1 MCNNANEAWSYK
13 YEPEYGIFFINQ
25 TLYTK
30 MNSSPSKTEARKD
43 QYVGDAKQTV
53 GSAVGNDNLQTSG
66 QAQNN
71 NGLIQETTANAANLV
86 TGVVNGATG
95 TVQGVLGGL
104 LGGNDN
110 NNNK

>member
-1 MCNNANEAWSYK
+1 
-13 YEPEYGIFFINQ
+13 
-25 TLYTK
+25 

-43 QYVGDAKQTV
+43 QYMGDAKQTV
-53 GSAVGNDNLQTSG
+53 GSAVGNDHLQAQG

-71 NGLIQETTANAANLV
+71 NETTANAANLV

-104 LGGNDN
+104 LGGNN
-110 NNNK
+110 NNR

>member
-1 MCNNANEAWSYK
+1 MGSNSIFKNNKN
-13 YEPEYGIFFINQ
+13 N
-25 TLYTK
+25 K

-53 GSAVGNDNLQTSG
+53 GSAVGNDHLQAKG

-71 NGLIQETTANAANLV
+71 DGLIQETTANAANLV

-104 LGGNDN
+104 LGGGN
-110 NNNK
+110 NNNNR